1 MTDTVGDRIMAI
13 PPAGR
18 VSLPLASALLAGLL
32 LISGPS
38 PVHAVAPSLGG
49 ISPRG
54 VQRGT
59 ETEVTLSGARLADA
73 KELFLYSQGIQVTK
87 FQAVN
92 DTQVKATLK
101 VAQDCPLGEQTL
113 RVRTASGISEMRT
126 LWVGALPLVEEKE
139 PNSDF
144 ASPQKITLNV
154 TVTGVVNNEDVD
166 YYAVDLK
173 KGQRLAVEVEAMRLG
188 GTFFDPYV
196 AILDAKRF
204 ELAVSDDNP
213 SVGQDCMTSIVA
225 PADGTYVVQVRET
238 SYGGNGGCAYR
249 LHVGSFP
256 RPTALVPAGARP
268 GEELD
273 VTFIGDATGPF
284 IRRVK
289 IPADAGSNYRLH
301 AEDAGG
307 ISPSGLP
314 FRVVNLVN
322 AIEKEPNDTPE
333 TATPAPGAQAFNGVI
348 EKAGDVD
355 CFKFAGKKGQVFD
368 VNCYARRIGSPLDPV
383 MTLAVAGGR
392 PFASNDDSGGPDSYF
407 RVTLPDDKEYV
418 LTISDHLKK
427 GGVNYHYRV
436 ELAPVAPK
444 STLSIPKVAQYSQER
459 QPWVVARGN
468 RMASLVTLSR
478 GGWGGEAVLSANGLP
493 AGITVNCEG
502 IPANL
507 ETFPV
512 VYEASSAAP
521 VAGAFAKLA
530 ASPVDP
536 KVGAV
541 PSGFSQMAELI
552 VGNPGQSVYWKTEVS
567 SLACAVVDELPFKI
581 SVVQPK
587 APIVQN
593 GSMLLKVVAE
603 RKDGFTA
610 PITVYPLFNPPGI
623 NSQSSTTIPEKGT
636 ETTITVNAAAN
647 AQMRKWKTAVIASA
661 PVNGGPAWVS
671 SQLFEI
677 EVAAPFFTFAL
688 ERAAVEQGKET
699 EIPCKITMASPIP
712 ANAKVKLMGLPTKV
726 TAPELELTKDT
737 KELVFKLQVDATSPA
752 GQHRNIFCQAVVPVN
767 GEPVVHNVGSTEL
780 RIDKPLPVKVATAA
794 PSPMPMP
801 KPMAQPA
808 QPMEKRLT
816 RLEKL
821 RLEQAE
827 REKNMNK

>member
-1 MTDTVGDRIMAI
+1 MAT
-13 PPAGR
+13 PPTGR
-18 VSLPLASALLAGLL
+18 LALSLASTLLAGLL
-32 LISGPS
+32 VLAAPS
-38 PVHAVAPSLGG
+38 AVRAVAPSLGG

-54 VQRGT
+54 IQRGT
-59 ETEVTLSGARLADA
+59 ETEVVLSGARLGDA

-92 DTQVKATLK
+92 ETQVKATLK
-101 VAQDCPLGEQTL
+101 VAPDCPLGEQTL
-113 RVRTASGISEMRT
+113 RVRTATGISEMRT
-126 LWVGALPLVEEKE
+126 LWVGALPLVAEKE

-144 ASPQKITLNV
+144 TAPQKIPLNV
-154 TVTGVVNNEDVD
+154 TVTGVVENEDVD
-166 YYAVDLK
+166 YFAVDLK

-196 AILDAKRF
+196 AILDSKRF

-213 SVGQDCMTSIVA
+213 SVGQDGMTSIVA
-225 PADGTYVVQVRET
+225 PADGTYVVQIRET

-249 LHVGSFP
+249 LHVGTFP

-289 IPADAGSNYRLH
+289 VPANAGTNFRLH

-307 ISPSGLP
+307 ISPSGLA
-314 FRVVNLVN
+314 FRVINLVN
-322 AIEKEPNDTPE
+322 AVEKEPNDTPQA
-333 TATPAPGAQAFNGVI
+333 ATPATGAQAFNGII

-368 VNCYARRIGSPLDPV
+368 VHCYARRIGSPLDPV
-383 MTLAVAGGR
+383 MSLAVAGAGA
-392 PFASNDDSGGPDSYF
+392 FVSNDDSAGPDSYF

-418 LTISDHLKK
+418 LTITDHLKK
-427 GGVNYHYRV
+427 GGLNYHYRV
-436 ELAPVAPK
+436 EMTPVAPK

-459 QPWVVARGN
+459 QPWVVHRGN
-468 RMASLVTLSR
+468 RMASLVTVAR
-478 GGWGGEAVLSANGLP
+478 GEWGGEAVLSAAGLP
-493 AGITVNCEG
+493 AGVTINSETM
-502 IPANL
+502 PANL
-507 ETFPV
+507 DTIPV
-512 VYEASSAAP
+512 VFEAAP
-521 VAGAFAKLA
+521 QAATAGSLAELA
-530 ASPVDP
+530 AKPADP
-536 KVGAV
+536 KQQQI
-541 PSGFSQMAELI
+541 PSSFSQMAELI
-552 VGNPGQSVYWKTEVS
+552 VNNPGQSVYWKTDVAR
-567 SLACAVVDELPFKI
+567 LACAVADEVPFRI

-593 GSMLLKVVAE
+593 GSMQLKVVAE

-623 NSQSSTTIPEKGT
+623 NTQGSATIPEKGNEAT
-636 ETTITVNAAAN
+636 LAVNAAGN
-647 AQMRKWKTAVIASA
+647 AQVRKWKTAFIASA

-677 EVAAPFFTFAL
+677 EVAAPFFAFAM

-699 EIPCKITMASPIP
+699 EIPCKITMAAPIP
-712 ANAKVKLMGLPTKV
+712 ANAKVRLMGLPTKV

-737 KELVFKLQVDATSPA
+737 KELVFKLQVDAASPA
-752 GQHRNIFCQAVVPVN
+752 GQHRNIFCQAVLPVN

-794 PSPMPMP
+794 PAPMPMA
-801 KPMAQPA
+801 KPAPQPT

-827 REKNMNK
+827 REKNPNK

>member
-1 MTDTVGDRIMAI
+1 MAT

-18 VSLPLASALLAGLL
+18 VALSLASALLAGLL
-32 LISGPS
+32 VLAGPA
-38 PVHAVAPSLGG
+38 PVLAVAPSLGG

-54 VQRGT
+54 LQRGS
-59 ETEVTLSGARLADA
+59 ETEVTFSGARLADA
-73 KELFLYSQGIQVTK
+73 KEIFLYSRGLQVTK
-87 FQAVN
+87 LQPVN
-92 DTQVKATLK
+92 ETQVKATLK
-101 VAQDCPLGEQTL
+101 VAPDCPLGEHTL
-113 RVRTASGISEMRT
+113 RVRTATGISEMRT

-144 ASPQKITLNV
+144 ASPQKIPLNV
-154 TVTGVVNNEDVD
+154 TVNGVVNNEDVD
-166 YYAVDLK
+166 YFSVDLK

-196 AILDAKRF
+196 AILDSKRF

-213 SVGQDCMTSIVA
+213 SLGQDGMTSMVA

-256 RPTALVPAGARP
+256 RPTAVVPAGARP

-289 IPADAGSNYRLH
+289 VPADAGVSYRLH

-307 ISPSGLP
+307 ISPSGLA
-314 FRVVNLVN
+314 FRVINLVN
-322 AIEKEPNDTPE
+322 AVEKEPNDTPQ
-333 TATPAPGAQAFNGVI
+333 TATPATGALAFNGVI

-368 VNCYARRIGSPLDPV
+368 VHCYARRIGSPLDPV
-383 MTLAVAGGR
+383 MTLAVAGAG

-418 LTISDHLKK
+418 LTITDHLKK
-427 GGVNYHYRV
+427 GGPNYHYRV
-436 ELAPVAPK
+436 EMTAIAPK

-478 GGWGGEAVLSANGLP
+478 GGWGGDAAFSANGLP

-512 VYEASSAAP
+512 VYEASATAP
-521 VAGAFAKLA
+521 VAGGLARLA
-530 ASPVDP
+530 AAPADP
-536 KVGAV
+536 KVGNV

-552 VGNPGQSVYWKTEVS
+552 VNNPGQSVYWKTEVD

-593 GSMLLKVVAE
+593 GSMQLKVVAE

-623 NSQSSTTIPEKGT
+623 NTQGSSTIPEKGNEAT
-636 ETTITVNAAAN
+636 LAVNAAGN
-647 AQMRKWKTAVIASA
+647 AQMRKWKTAIIASA
-661 PVNGGPAWVS
+661 PVNGGTAWVS
-671 SQLFEI
+671 SQMFEI
-677 EVAAPFFTFAL
+677 EVAAPFFAFAM

-699 EIPCKITMASPIP
+699 EIPCKITMTTPIP

-726 TAPELELTKDT
+726 TAPELDLTKDT
-737 KELVFKLQVDATSPA
+737 KELVFKLQVDAASPA

-767 GEPVVHNVGSTEL
+767 GEPVVHNVGTTEL
-780 RIDKPLPVKVATAA
+780 RIDKPLPAKVATAA
-794 PSPMPMP
+794 PTPMPMA
-801 KPMAQPA
+801 KPAPQPA